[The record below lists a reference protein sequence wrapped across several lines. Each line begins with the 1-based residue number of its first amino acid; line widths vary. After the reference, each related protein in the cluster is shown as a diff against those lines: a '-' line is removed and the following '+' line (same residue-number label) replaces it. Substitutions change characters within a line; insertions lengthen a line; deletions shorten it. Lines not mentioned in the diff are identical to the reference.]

1 MTLNASN
8 CEVFA
13 NRLNDPNI
21 LNNVKVAIV
30 TELRDSIEIVQSG
43 EYPRFLAH
51 ILPVFINLLEKTPSA
66 FSSDHDNHKL
76 RNIILEIIH
85 RFPHNEALRQYV
97 LDLMRVLMIVLRED
111 NEDNGSI
118 SLKIIVDLHKNY
130 KMLAEEFVQPF
141 LNIVQEMYQN
151 MEKAVT
157 DAFGDINAMD
167 EADQSVASSSP
178 GLASQKTICLSMFS
192 FKVLTECPII
202 IALLFQI
209 HRKFVTPNVPQFVP
223 YIVKVLMLQPY
234 QQQQAHQNAEANG
247 TIFLGMSPDIKDAA
261 LYVEFKSLQV
271 KTVSFIAYILRS
283 FISLLKPYEDSVANG
298 VICLMKD
305 CPPDASATRKE
316 LLIAT
321 RHLFFTEFRKAFVP
335 HMDVILNDDVLVGT
349 GVTCRETLRPLGHS
363 VLVDL
368 IHHVRNELTLDQI
381 TKVIYVYSK
390 NLHDPSFQ
398 PQIQTMCAK
407 LLLSLIDN
415 VVNQQSK
422 SDARRLVLRTLDT
435 FASRL
440 KSINDMHST
449 VIRFLKRKTTSQN
462 STTEENFSH
471 LLEMDGFLDIG
482 YVQPIRTCARPLDGA
497 PDLIKD
503 IRLQIK
509 SVLLGIKTALFA
521 LRSLPA
527 STAETSDVHLI
538 HSYSDE
544 VAIFIHIFKEG
555 LDCFKYFSSDI
566 ETTETV
572 ATTATSANLPTTPGT
587 NPDQSGLSTVGEN
600 SATMTTA
607 SKEDKEVYEAFASI
621 FTFVDPPIFQEV
633 FSTNMQLL
641 FDQAVKSSSL
651 LAVPQY
657 FLANLS
663 VSANFSGLLL
673 SFLVDR
679 LPDLGFGDAS
689 STYAM
694 LRLFKLLFMAVTL
707 FPESNESILCPHLAN
722 IIMSCLRLSAKAKN
736 PINYFLLLRSLFRSI
751 GGGRFE
757 LLYQEVLPLLQVLLE
772 TLNALLVSAHQPQTK
787 ELFVELCLTVPVRLS
802 VLLPYLSYLMRP
814 LVIALQAG
822 PELVSQSLRTL
833 ELCVDNLSHEFLEP
847 ILNPVIDE
855 LMTALWKHLQPS
867 PYNQLHSH
875 TTLRILGKFGG
886 RNRRW
891 LKDRSALEFL
901 ARTDSALSVNL
912 LFNGGMPHP
921 QYLCLD
927 EILVVAKRLV
937 NLADT
942 PQRLHYQAFRFA
954 KGCLPLLIEFD
965 DSEDSILSAMQDH
978 LKRFF
983 CRHSQPVLENT
994 KSTNV
999 ATSPLPASQKKSQ
1012 LASPFA
1018 NLNDSISCRHK
1029 SSIDE
1034 SLTGVLLV
1042 IFACAATDELHDEA
1056 WRLLQHLCRHF
1067 AMLSIGEAGIY
1078 REDTP
1083 SDRIRSYSFDFL
1095 DVHSLSKLNGFI
1107 EALVET
1113 LSSDSS
1119 KQRDIAER
1127 ALIYFYEIILLWVE
1141 TKDCVDTIPALHIF
1155 ASRFCS
1161 NCYQFEWLKKTG
1173 GCLGISIMASKLQ
1186 MGPKW
1191 MLEHEL
1197 EFVKALL
1204 YVLKDVAADVA
1215 YFNLEDT
1222 TQTLSYVLKVC
1233 NTPSEQVSETER
1245 TLKFN
1250 SLVSLLT
1257 SELSNANSAVRE
1269 SIRASFQLLSTLTE
1283 TELSDMI
1290 RPVCERLMPFIFAK
1304 PLRALP
1310 FAIQIGHI
1318 DAVTYCL
1325 SLRPPLLTFHDELLR
1340 LLHEALALADAE
1352 DQALVSKASQFKNAV
1367 SLNNLRVVCIRLLS
1381 AAMACADFASP
1392 RHHLI
1397 RPRIISVF
1405 FKSLYSKSN
1414 DVVEAANKGLQQVVA
1429 QQHKLPKDLLQA
1441 GLRPILVNLADH
1453 KRLTVSGLEGLAK
1466 LLELLTNYFKVEIGK
1481 KLLDHLRLWAEPKV
1495 LEEISGRPIGDVEE
1509 IKVIV
1514 AILDIFHRLP
1524 SSASIFMDDIIKNV
1538 LFLEQRVHRSIS
1550 SPFRKPLI
1558 RYLNKYPTEATTY
1571 FLQKISLPRET
1582 ALFLGML
1589 ASEESTQLRAAV
1601 SSAKEYLLTKVFD
1614 LNEVDST
1621 VMYRNGIHLVK
1632 HLVAYDAQWLV
1643 ENFEVVDRIREIW
1656 RGGFL
1661 SALDE
1666 YVYIRGREHTAFFEL
1681 LIEYSK
1687 FYPLNVDIIFDI
1699 VEGFIDPEIVDY
1711 GFLRKF
1717 VYEEVGKTTDFDKR
1731 SSIFKRY
1738 LELFPL
1744 QEVSTQRKICMMRYL
1759 ITPMLLL
1766 GTEHDAHIVD
1776 TEVVESILANVWAP
1790 LIADSSC
1797 SSVDLDSLK
1806 IELLQLTNLL
1816 VHRVPEVIS
1825 ESRKDVIKFAW
1836 NHLKVEDV
1844 TLKQSAYV
1852 LLSRFIREYETP
1864 VKIVSQIYV
1873 ALLRAHQ
1880 AEGRILVKQALDTL
1894 LPVLPIRLASSTGE
1908 RARMPLFVQW
1918 IRKVVVEEGHI
1929 VTQLLSLYQ
1938 LLIRNA
1944 DQFYLTRE
1952 HFLPQIVSSL
1962 AKLGLSGS
1970 ATMETRTLTLD
1981 LGDLIIV
1988 WEKRELEEANANG
2001 NADAHDEGMDWT
2013 SAQDSHDVSS
2023 PATALTL
2030 DYKEMI
2036 VSYLLR
2042 FVLSLSE
2049 PQTSKPLIQ
2058 RAIDLFKTLITLS
2071 PDVPIKLSQT
2081 EKAITYEEDSSSVV
2095 VSNAID
2101 MLMITVNTKPAKW
2114 VHQNLSTLQRCIEK
2128 WIQNDQPSLVVA
2140 ISSILMSMW
2149 NSIDDNGDPE
2159 QPSADE
2165 ALFYKMLDATVQHGL
2180 GSLTNI
2186 YAAVSILEASCLHRL
2201 DKPSAQS
2208 LLRSHVI
2215 ELTKLF
2221 GVLIK
2226 DVNSTHPTVITNG
2239 SVTDILKTIIQLLN
2253 AQITQL
2259 GELRKAFFAGIM
2271 AIIDLQ
2277 DTPELHVLILS
2288 ILRQWIFVSHHDAFP
2303 TMKERASVAVKMLS
2317 LYKSERSPIAND
2329 YMTLVADIYED
2340 PEFARTELTVRLETA
2355 FLEGTLSPNHEM
2367 RERILRILDCSLQ
2380 PTLQL
2385 RLDYVLSV
2393 QNWEPLA
2400 SSFWIRHAVDILLG
2414 SVDSERRVQ
2423 THLPLQRICCISGLK
2438 TRHQNLFKTEDVSM
2452 DVDGEHQVSAEINQL
2467 LAAHIVVSK
2476 EIGLLKLSSLM
2487 EPIKAFIQED
2497 VNLSSWLWIAV
2508 FPMCWAQLTSRE
2520 RHDAI
2525 KGFINLLARDFH
2537 TAQASMRPNVIQTM
2551 LQGICKCKPPVQLP
2565 PHLVRHLGKTYNAWH
2580 VALELL
2586 QNAII
2591 EPRSGIV
2598 IQNKEEEKIKES
2610 VMDSL
2615 ADIYASLSEDDYF
2628 YGLWRRKAL
2637 FNETNAAVSYEQ
2649 CGMWATAQTFY
2660 ESAQLK
2666 ARTGVLPFTELEY
2679 CLWESHW
2686 IECAERLQQWDILTD
2701 LAKHDSNP
2709 DLLLECMWRLSDWNT
2724 DKENLAL
2731 SLQSCSEP
2739 ATARKKMFQAFL
2751 VLQNRQDDPENQGE
2765 FQRLCNEGM
2774 QLVLRRWTSLP
2785 SIVSN
2790 SHIGTF
2796 HAFQQFVEL
2805 QEAGH
2810 IQNNLVSTNTTN
2822 IDSKSQELKGI
2833 LQTWRERLPN
2843 RWDDIT
2849 LWSDLLAWR
2858 QHVFTSINNAY
2869 IPLIPQMSQPLS
2881 NGNPTSSYTFRGYHE
2896 TAWIINRFAHVAR
2909 KHQLPEVCINSLSKI
2924 YTLPNIEIQEAF
2936 FKLRE
2941 QAKCHLKALSEY
2953 STGLDVINNT
2963 NLLYFTVGQKA
2974 EFFTLKGQFLF
2985 KLNLHEDA
2993 VQAFSSAVN
3002 MDLSYPKAWASWG
3015 KYNDSMM
3022 NDFPQKLEYGVGAVN
3037 CYLHAAS
3044 LYNNGRSRKFLAR
3057 ILWLLSLDDDQ
3068 GTLAKSYDGYKPDV
3082 PVWYWIT
3089 FVPQLILSLSGKES
3103 IFARQILLKI
3113 AKAFPQSL
3121 HFQLRTAKEDFLAVK
3136 RPTQSATTSNSAAA
3150 QTPAPTAQ
3158 TPKTIPTI
3166 EVSSATSVEDISNDN
3181 EISSTDAVGDDLIAK
3196 VSTSEHPVNESTDS
3210 SKVPVSSTPTKDK
3223 NAAATPA
3230 VSTATPAPAV
3240 QPAVKRQPWEII
3252 DEIMG
3257 LLKTAFPLLAL
3268 SMETMVD
3275 QILLRLKPT
3284 TDEDIYRLIVAL
3296 LSDGVQMYLQQ
3307 LTRDPNDGG
3316 NLSPATAN
3324 NLVKFG
3330 ESMQPN
3336 HLKYKDLFEK
3346 DFIASKPNL
3355 SQLVSGFRTWRDNLE
3370 KILDC
3375 RPRVQ
3380 YLEHFS
3386 HHLVEFEYQ
3395 KFDEIEVPG
3404 QYFEMRPNNK
3414 DFVHIERFSPTIDV
3428 TRGHICCYK
3437 SLTILGHDGSSHRFT
3452 VQNPAARHCRRE
3464 ERILQLFRIL
3474 NDVMARKKEARK
3486 RNLNFHLPILVPL
3499 APQIR
3504 LVEDDRSDISLQDV
3518 YESHCVKSGIHKDD
3532 PIIFYAQ
3539 RIRQIFAS
3547 VDITRK
3553 AKVEILNLKTEIMEE
3568 IGNKLIPETIMTEYF
3583 QERMMSYIDL
3593 WTFRKRFTSHLAT
3606 MTFMTYL
3613 MSIGH
3618 RYPQKIFMSPK
3629 TGGVWSSDLLP
3640 TISNSTT
3647 LFTNNEAVPFRFT
3660 PNIQHFLT
3668 PIGVEGVFVASLMAV
3683 GRSLTKPEF
3692 ELADYLSIFIRDELV
3707 TWQSNLRKNAFQPT
3721 QLRELVN
3728 NNVNVVVKRAQ
3739 SLACKA
3745 EREKSAQNSG
3755 DRAEPVCRTI
3765 LDLISHAVNPLKL
3778 AQMDIAFMPQ
3788 L

>member
-8 CEVFA
+8 CEVFS
-13 NRLNDPNI
+13 NRLNDPSI
-21 LNNVKVAIV
+21 PINVKVAIV
-30 TELRDSIEIVQSG
+30 TELRDSIEIVQSV

-51 ILPVFINLLEKTPSA
+51 ILPVFIQILDSSPPSF
-66 FSSDHDNHKL
+66 FSEQDEHKL
-76 RNIILEIIH
+76 RNIILEIVY

-97 LDLMRVLMIVLRED
+97 LDLMRVLMVVLRED
-111 NEDNGSI
+111 NEDNGAI
-118 SLKIIVDLHKNY
+118 SLKITVDLHKNY
-130 KMLAEEFVQPF
+130 KMLAEDYVQPF
-141 LNIVQEMYQN
+141 LDIVQEMYQN
-151 MEKAVT
+151 MEKAVA
-157 DAFGDINAMD
+157 DAFGESDLMD
-167 EADQSVASSSP
+167 SSSNSAINSSAD
-178 GLASQKTICLSMFS
+178 GSSQKTIRPSVFS

-209 HRKFVTPNVPQFVP
+209 HRKFVTINVPRFVP
-223 YIVKVLMLQPY
+223 HIVKVLLLQPY
-234 QQQQAHQNAEANG
+234 QQQQAHSNAEALN
-247 TIFLGMSPDIKDAA
+247 TVFLGMAPAIKNAA
-261 LYVEFKSLQV
+261 LYAEFKSLQV
-271 KTVSFIAYILRS
+271 KTVSFVAYILRS
-283 FISLLKPYEDSVANG
+283 FMALLKPYEEDVANG
-298 VICLMKD
+298 VISLMKD

-321 RHLFFTEFRKAFVP
+321 RHLFYTEFRNAFVR
-335 HMDVILNDDVLVGT
+335 HLDVILNDDVLVGT
-349 GVTCRETLRPLGHS
+349 GVTCRETLRPLAHS

-368 IHHVRNELTLDQI
+368 IHHVRNELSLEQI
-381 TKVIYVYSK
+381 TKVIHIYSK
-390 NLHDPSFQ
+390 NLHDLSFA

-422 SDARRLVLRTLDT
+422 PDARRLVVCILDA
-435 FASRL
+435 FSSRL
-440 KSINDMHST
+440 YSINEIYPTIIS
-449 VIRFLKRKTTSQN
+449 FLKRKGSDK
-462 STTEENFSH
+462 SPSVEENFST

-482 YVQPIRTCARPLDGA
+482 YVQPIRTCARPLDGTT
-497 PDLIKD
+497 DLIKD
-503 IRLQIK
+503 MRLQIK

-521 LRSLPA
+521 LRSLPQLSVSPTDA
-527 STAETSDVHLI
+527 HPI

-544 VAIFIHIFKEG
+544 VDIFVRIFEDG
-555 LDCFKYFSSDI
+555 LHCFKYYSPEAELNERPTASSPAGI
-566 ETTETV
+566 SSGV
-572 ATTATSANLPTTPGT
+572 ATPGPSGDHSNPLNPLPSTSN
-587 NPDQSGLSTVGEN
+587 S
-600 SATMTTA
+600 SATA
-607 SKEDKEVYEAFASI
+607 NGNPKEEKEVFEAFASI

-633 FSTNMQLL
+633 FVTHIQHL
-641 FDQAVKSSSL
+641 FDEAVKTPAL
-651 LAVPQY
+651 LAIPQY

-679 LPDLGFGDAS
+679 LSDLSGGDSAS
-689 STYAM
+689 AYAM

-707 FPESNESILCPHLAN
+707 FPETNEEILRPHLAN
-722 IIMSCLRLSAKAKN
+722 IIMSSLRLSAKAKD
-736 PINYFLLLRSLFRSI
+736 PINYFSLLRALFRSI

-772 TLNALLVSAHQPQTK
+772 TLNALLISAHQPHMK

-802 VLLPYLSYLMRP
+802 VLLPYLSFLMRP

-855 LMTALWKHLQPS
+855 LMVALWKHLKPS
-867 PYNQLHSH
+867 PYSQLHSH
-875 TTLRILGKFGG
+875 TTMRILGKFGG

-891 LKDRSALEFL
+891 LKDKSVLNFQALP
-901 ARTDSALSVNL
+901 DSAITISLI
-912 LFNGGMPHP
+912 FNGGTSP
-921 QYLCLD
+921 QNLCLD
-927 EILVVAKRLV
+927 EVLVVAKRLIS
-937 NLADT
+937 ASDT
-942 PQRLHYQAFRFA
+942 LPHLRMEALNFA
-954 KGCLPLLIEFD
+954 KGCLPLLIDFD
-965 DSEDSILSAMQDH
+965 DHDASILAAVQLHMSRFSH
-978 LKRFF
+978 LRENATLGDNSGETSSQLQIAP
-983 CRHSQPVLENT
+983 SQPQPP
-994 KSTNV
+994 S
-999 ATSPLPASQKKSQ
+999 
-1012 LASPFA
+1012 SPFA
-1018 NLNDSISCRHK
+1018 DLEDSISCKRK

-1034 SLTGVLLV
+1034 SLTKVLLV
-1042 IFACAATDELHDEA
+1042 IFSCATVDELYIES
-1056 WRLLQHLCRHF
+1056 WGLIQHICRHF
-1067 AMLSIGEAGIY
+1067 AMLSVGEAGLFSAHASN
-1078 REDTP
+1078 E
-1083 SDRIRSYSFDFL
+1083 RINSYSYEFL
-1095 DVHSLSKLNGFI
+1095 DIYSLSHLNGFI
-1107 EALVET
+1107 EALVDT
-1113 LSSDSS
+1113 MSSDSQ
-1119 KQRDIAER
+1119 KHRDLAEHT
-1127 ALIYFYEIILLWVE
+1127 LLYFYEICLLLVGSKE
-1141 TKDCVDTIPALHIF
+1141 CVDSIPALHIL

-1161 NCYQFEWLKKTG
+1161 SCYQSEWFKKTG
-1173 GCLGISIMASKLQ
+1173 GCLGISIMATKLH

-1197 EFVKALL
+1197 EFTKALL

-1215 YFNLEDT
+1215 YFNLEDAT
-1222 TQTLSYVLKVC
+1222 LTLSYVLKVC
-1233 NTPSEQVSETER
+1233 NTPNDQTTDAER
-1245 TLKFN
+1245 TIKLN
-1250 SLVSLLT
+1250 SLVSLLA
-1257 SELSNANSAVRE
+1257 SELSNSNSAVRE
-1269 SIRASFQLLSTLTE
+1269 SIRTAFQLLSDLTG
-1283 TELSDMI
+1283 TELTDII
-1290 RPVCERLMPFIFAK
+1290 RPVCERLMTSIFAK

-1325 SLRPPLLTFHDELLR
+1325 SLKPPLLTFHDELLR
-1340 LLHEALALADAE
+1340 LLHEALGLADAE

-1392 RHHLI
+1392 RHHLL

-1429 QQHKLPKDLLQA
+1429 QQHKLPKDLLQT

-1481 KLLDHLRLWAEPKV
+1481 KLLDHQRMWAEPKM

-1509 IKVIV
+1509 VKVIV

-1538 LFLEQRVHRSIS
+1538 LFLEQRIHRSIS

-1558 RYLNKYPTEATTY
+1558 KYLSKYSTSAATY
-1571 FLQKISLPRET
+1571 FLEKMSLPRET
-1582 ALFLGML
+1582 SLFLGLL
-1589 ASEESTQLRAAV
+1589 ALEDATPLCLAV
-1601 SSAKEYLLTKVFD
+1601 ANSKDFILTKIF
-1614 LNEVDST
+1614 NTSEPNST
-1621 VMYRNGIHLVK
+1621 AIYRNGIHLVR
-1632 HLVAYDAQWLV
+1632 HIASNDPTWLI
-1643 ENFEVVDRIREIW
+1643 ENHDIMSRIREIW
-1656 RGGFL
+1656 RGGY
-1661 SALDE
+1661 LDDIDE
-1666 YVYIRGREHTAFFEL
+1666 QVYIRGREHTIFFQL
-1681 LIEYSK
+1681 LVEYSK
-1687 FYPLNVDIIFDI
+1687 LDPLNVDIIFDV
-1699 VEGFIDPEIVDY
+1699 VEGFIDPEIIDT

-1717 VYEEVGKTTDFDKR
+1717 VYEEIGLTKDIKKR
-1731 SSIFKRY
+1731 SAIFRRY

-1744 QEVSTQRKICMMRYL
+1744 PDISVKRKACIMRYL

-1766 GTEHDAHIVD
+1766 GSDHDAHIVD
-1776 TEVVESILANVWAP
+1776 SEVVESILTNAWTP
-1790 LIADSSC
+1790 LISTSASSPT
-1797 SSVDLDSLK
+1797 DLNSLK
-1806 IELLQLTNLL
+1806 IELLQLTSIL
-1816 VHRVPEVIS
+1816 VQRVPEVIS

-1836 NHLKVEDV
+1836 NHLKVDDV

-1894 LPVLPIRLASSTGE
+1894 LPVLPLRLANPVGE
-1908 RARMPLFVQW
+1908 RARMPLYVQW
-1918 IRKVVVEEGHI
+1918 IRKIVVEEGHV

-1944 DQFYLTRE
+1944 DLFYSTRE
-1952 HFLPQIVSSL
+1952 HFLLQIVSSL

-1970 ATMETRTLTLD
+1970 ATTETRALSLD
-1981 LGDLIIV
+1981 LGDLILR
-1988 WEKRELEEANANG
+1988 WERYDGVDTNIRTTNG
-2001 NADAHDEGMDWT
+2001 GDMDC
-2013 SAQDSHDVSS
+2013 APDHVSS
-2023 PATALTL
+2023 LVSAGSETSSIALSL
-2030 DYKEMI
+2030 DYQEM
-2036 VSYLLR
+2036 VVTYLLR

-2049 PQTSKPLIQ
+2049 PQTSKVLVQ
-2058 RAIDLFKTLITLS
+2058 RAIELFKNLVMVS
-2071 PDVPIKLSQT
+2071 PEVPIKLSHI
-2081 EKAITYEEDSSSVV
+2081 EKVVADDEDYASVV
-2095 VSNAID
+2095 VSNAVDI
-2101 MLMITVNTKPAKW
+2101 LVIATKYKPKKW
-2114 VHQNLSTLQRCIEK
+2114 VYENLSTLHKCIEK
-2128 WIQNDQPSLVVA
+2128 WIRSEHEHIITAMFSIVTSIWSAIDEQGDQTQ
-2140 ISSILMSMW
+2140 MS
-2149 NSIDDNGDPE
+2149 
-2159 QPSADE
+2159 QDE
-2165 ALFYKMLDATVQHGL
+2165 TLFYKLLDSVIQHGL
-2180 GSLTNI
+2180 GALTNI
-2186 YAAVSILEASCLHRL
+2186 QGVISLLEASCLHRR
-2201 DKPSAQS
+2201 DMPSAQT
-2208 LLRSHVI
+2208 LLKSHSA

-2221 GVLIK
+2221 GVLVK
-2226 DVNSTHPTVITNG
+2226 DANSSQQSPPSNESNI
-2239 SVTDILKTIIQLLN
+2239 SILKTTIRLLN
-2253 AQITQL
+2253 LHITHL
-2259 GELRKAFFAGIM
+2259 GELRKFFLQGIM
-2271 AIIDLQ
+2271 AVIELHDV
-2277 DTPELHVLILS
+2277 PELHTLILE
-2288 ILRQWIFVSHHDAFP
+2288 ILRNWIFVIPQDSFP
-2303 TMKERASVAVKMLS
+2303 TIKERAAVAVKMLS
-2317 LYKSERSPIAND
+2317 LYKTEGSPIADD
-2329 YMTLVADIYED
+2329 YMCLVADIYENL
-2340 PEFARTELTVRLETA
+2340 EFARTELTVRLETA
-2355 FLEGTLSPNHEM
+2355 FLEGTLSSNPVM
-2367 RERILRILDCSLQ
+2367 RKRIVGILNRSLL
-2380 PTLQL
+2380 PSLQL

-2400 SSFWIRHAVDILLG
+2400 SSFWIRHALELILG
-2414 SVDSERRVQ
+2414 SVDTGRQLEMQ
-2423 THLPLQRICCISGLK
+2423 LPSQCICSVSS
-2438 TRHQNLFKTEDVSM
+2438 FKPKSYDAALIDGDGM
-2452 DVDGEHQVSAEINQL
+2452 DVDTYDQVSPELNDL
-2467 LAAHIVVSK
+2467 LIAHVAKSK
-2476 EIGLLKLSSLM
+2476 EIKLLKVSSVI
-2487 EPIKAFIQED
+2487 EPICAFIQGD
-2497 VNLSSWLWIAV
+2497 VNLSFSLWTSI
-2508 FPMCWAQLTSRE
+2508 FPMCWIQLTSRE

-2525 KGFINLLARDFH
+2525 KGLIGLLARDFH
-2537 TAQASMRPNVIQTM
+2537 LAQSNVRPNVIQA
-2551 LQGICKCKPPVQLP
+2551 LLHGICKCTPPVQLP
-2565 PHLVRHLGKTYNAWH
+2565 PQLVRHLGKTYNAWH
-2580 VALELL
+2580 VVLELL
-2586 QNAII
+2586 QNAMV
-2591 EPRSGIV
+2591 EARTGIV
-2598 IQNKEEEKIKES
+2598 MLNKEEEKIRES
-2610 VMDSL
+2610 IMDSL
-2615 ADIYASLSEDDYF
+2615 ADIYASLREDDYF
-2628 YGLWRRKAL
+2628 SGLWRRKAL
-2637 FNETNAAVSYEQ
+2637 FSETNAAVSFEQ
-2649 CGMWATAQTFY
+2649 CGIWTSAQSLY

-2666 ARTGVLPFTELEY
+2666 ARTGVLPFTESEY

-2686 IECAERLQQWDILTD
+2686 IECAQRLQQWDILTD
-2701 LAKHDSNP
+2701 LAKHDSNS
-2709 DLLLECMWRLSDWNT
+2709 DLLLECVWRLSDWNADRET
-2724 DKENLAL
+2724 LAL
-2731 SLQSCSEP
+2731 SLQSASEP
-2739 ATARKKMFQAFL
+2739 PTARKKMFQAFL
-2751 VLQNRQDDPENQGE
+2751 VLQRRQEDPDTLSE
-2765 FQRLCNEGM
+2765 FHRLCDEGI
-2774 QLVLRRWTSLP
+2774 QLVLQRWIALP

-2790 SHIGTF
+2790 SHISTF

-2810 IQNNLVSTNTTN
+2810 IQTNLLSTSTSN

-2843 RWDDIT
+2843 IYDDVN

-2858 QHVFTSINNAY
+2858 QHVFTAVNSAY
-2869 IPLIPQMSQPLS
+2869 IPLIPQMSQPLA

-2896 TAWIINRFAHVAR
+2896 MAWIINRFAHVAR

-2941 QAKCHLKALSEY
+2941 QAKCHLKTLSEY

-2963 NLLYFTVGQKA
+2963 NLLYFTIAQKA
-2974 EFFTLKGQFLF
+2974 EFFTLKGQFLS
-2985 KLNLHEDA
+2985 KLNLHDDA

-3002 MDLSYPKAWASWG
+3002 MDLSHPKAWASWG
-3015 KYNDSMM
+3015 KYNDRLLSE
-3022 NDFPQKLEYGVGAVN
+3022 FPQKLEHGVSAVN

-3057 ILWLLSLDDDQ
+3057 ILWLLSLDDEQ

-3089 FVPQLILSLSGKES
+3089 FIPQLILSLSGKES

-3121 HFQLRTAKEDFLAVK
+3121 HFQLRTAKEDFISAK
-3136 RPTQSATTSNSAAA
+3136 RPTVQS
-3150 QTPAPTAQ
+3150 PAPPPPQ
-3158 TPKTIPTI
+3158 TPKNVPTI
-3166 EVSSATSVEDISNDN
+3166 EVSPALPADSSIPSTPLANMASETRSDTDTGAANSSAPNGNAAKDATPSVATTLPSSADIS
-3181 EISSTDAVGDDLIAK
+3181 
-3196 VSTSEHPVNESTDS
+3196 PQ
-3210 SKVPVSSTPTKDK
+3210 P
-3223 NAAATPA
+3223 PA
-3230 VSTATPAPAV
+3230 I
-3240 QPAVKRQPWEII
+3240 KRQPWEII
-3252 DEIMG
+3252 EEIMG

-3346 DFIASKPNL
+3346 DFITSKPNL
-3355 SQLVSGFRTWRDNLE
+3355 NQLVAGFRTWRDNLE
-3370 KILDC
+3370 KILDR

-3386 HHLVEFEYQ
+3386 HYLAEFEYQ

-3414 DFVHIERFSPTIDV
+3414 DFVHIDRFNPTIDV

-3437 SLTILGHDGSSHRFT
+3437 SLTIRGHDGSSHRFT

-3474 NDVMARKKEARK
+3474 NNAMARKKEARR
-3486 RNLNFHLPILVPL
+3486 RNLNFHLPIIVPL

-3504 LVEDDRSDISLQDV
+3504 LVEDDRSNISMQDI
-3518 YESHCVKSGIHKDD
+3518 YESHCQKAGIHKDD
-3532 PIIFYAQ
+3532 PIIFHAQ

-3547 VDITRK
+3547 IDITRK

-3568 IGNKLIPETIMTEYF
+3568 IGNTLIPETILSEYF
-3583 QERMMSYIDL
+3583 QARMVSYTDL

-3618 RYPQKIFMSPK
+3618 RHPQKIFISPK
-3629 TGGVWSSDLLP
+3629 TGSVWGSDLLP

-3668 PIGVEGVFVASLMAV
+3668 PIGVEGVFVSSLMAV
-3683 GRSLTKPEF
+3683 GRSLTEPEF
-3692 ELADYLSIFIRDELV
+3692 QLADYLSIFVRDELV

-3728 NNVNVVVKRAQ
+3728 SNVNVLVKRAQ
-3739 SLACKA
+3739 ALSCKA
-3745 EREKSAQNSG
+3745 ERDRASQAG
-3755 DRAEPVCRTI
+3755 GGRAEPVCRTI
-3765 LDLISHAVNPLKL
+3765 LDLISQAVNPLKL